1 MMEPLIITGTDEIPT
16 VILDKEKNLF
26 EISGQSIP
34 EEAISFYS
42 PIIDWIEE
50 YSQNPNPKTVL
61 NLHLEYCNSSSS
73 KAIVDILEILEEMNQ
88 KGKQV
93 EVIWYYSEDDDDML
107 DMGKEF
113 QEIINV
119 PFTFVAL
126 KPE

>member
-42 PIIDWIEE
+42 PVIDWFEE
-50 YSQNPNPKTVL
+50 YSQNPNSKTIL
-61 NLHLEYCNSSSS
+61 NLQLEYCNSSYS

-88 KGKQV
+88 KGNQV
-93 EVIWYYSEDDDDML
+93 EVVWHYMEDDDDML

-119 PFTFVAL
+119 PFTFIAI

>member
-42 PIIDWIEE
+42 PVIDWFEE
-50 YSQNPNPKTVL
+50 YSQNPNSKTIL
-61 NLHLEYCNSSSS
+61 NLQLEYCNSSSS

-88 KGKQV
+88 KGNQV
-93 EVIWYYSEDDDDML
+93 EVVWHYMEDDDDML

-119 PFTFVAL
+119 PFTFIAI

>member
-1 MMEPLIITGTDEIPT
+1 MEPLIITGTDEIPT

-42 PIIDWIEE
+42 PVIDWFEE
-50 YSQNPNPKTVL
+50 YSQNPNSKTIL
-61 NLHLEYCNSSSS
+61 NLQLEYCNSSSS

-88 KGKQV
+88 KGNQV
-93 EVIWYYSEDDDDML
+93 EVVWHYMEDDDDML

-119 PFTFVAL
+119 PFTFIAI

>member
-1 MMEPLIITGTDEIPT
+1 MEPLVITGTDEIPT

-42 PIIDWIEE
+42 PVIDWFEE

-61 NLHLEYCNSSSS
+61 NLQLEYCNSSSS

-88 KGKQV
+88 KGNQV
-93 EVIWYYSEDDDDML
+93 EVVWHYMEDDDDML

-119 PFTFVAL
+119 PFTFIAI